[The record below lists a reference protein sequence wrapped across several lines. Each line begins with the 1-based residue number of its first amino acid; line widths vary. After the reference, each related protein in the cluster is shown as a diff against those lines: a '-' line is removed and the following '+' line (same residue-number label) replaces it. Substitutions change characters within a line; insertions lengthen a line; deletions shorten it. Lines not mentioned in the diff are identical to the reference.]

1 MKLTKKLIAVILA
14 AIMLFTLASCTT
26 PADGSETHA
35 ETTGTPAADQKTVA
49 LDFTAEWNKVATE
62 GSLAQGCLI
71 VSRKFVEEHSAE
83 LDKFLEEYAASVA
96 FVNENIDEAAEIIA
110 AQGIIPKAGIAKKAI
125 PKSNLVCVTGED
137 MKASLAEFYN
147 ILFTADKTS
156 IGGSLP
162 TDDFYYINNTSS
174 DFNADATVKI
184 VALSGTTG
192 MGLAP
197 LMDKAD
203 KGEAALKYDF
213 EIVGTMTD
221 AVIASITSGE
231 VDIAAVPTNLAAK
244 LFKKTNGNVQVIA
257 LNTLGVLYLLE
268 NGNTVDTVEDLEG
281 KTIYVPGN
289 GANPEY
295 VTKHIV
301 NANNLKNVT
310 VDCTTYPTP
319 DALAAAFSE
328 GLIDFAVLP
337 EPKVT
342 IVMSK

>member
-1 MKLTKKLIAVILA
+1 MKLTKKLIAVLLA

-26 PADGSETHA
+26 PGDGSEGTTA
-35 ETTGTPAADQKTVA
+35 GTTENPETKEKTVA
-49 LDFTAEWNKVATE
+49 LDFTAEWNKIAPE
-62 GSLAQGCLI
+62 GSLVQGCLI
-71 VSRKFVEEHSAE
+71 VSRDFAENHSAE

-96 FVNENIDEAAEIIA
+96 FVNENVDEASEIIA
-110 AQGIIPKAGIAKKAI
+110 AQSIIPKAGVAKKAI
-125 PKSNLVCVTGED
+125 PKSNLVCVTGEA
-137 MKASLAEFYN
+137 MKASLSEFYN

-156 IGGSLP
+156 VGGAVP
-162 TDDFYYINNTSS
+162 TDDFYYMNKTSS
-174 DFNADATVKI
+174 EFDADTSVKI

-197 LMDKAD
+197 LMDKAQ
-203 KGEAALKYDF
+203 KGEAALDYNF

-221 AVIASITSGE
+221 AVVSSIVNGE

-244 LFKKTNGNVQVIA
+244 LFKRTNGDIQVIA

-268 NGNTVDTVEDLEG
+268 NGNTVDEIADLEG

-310 VDCTTYPTP
+310 VDCTTYPNP
-319 DALAAAFSE
+319 DALAAAFKE

-342 IVMSK
+342 IVMS